1 LAVIELFGRTDV
13 RDMTQTETTPNG
25 VSDELDDLRYPDGKK
40 LLINEAN
47 LVFHIDATAMAT
59 AKEPNRV
66 YLYDLTNSPVY
77 FRL

>member
-1 LAVIELFGRTDV
+1 MNLMIWDTRQMV
-13 RDMTQTETTPNG
+13 
-25 VSDELDDLRYPDGKK
+25 KK

-66 YLYDLTNSPVY
+66 YLYDSQIVSL
-77 FRL
+77 F